1 MLGVWQMDTVTGV
14 GATEILRLRS
24 YISQQ
29 ILKRTFSRNNV
40 LGIWGENV
48 QASGG
53 ENALF

>member
-14 GATEILRLRS
+14 GATEILRLCS